1 MRFSEQSFSTS
12 SSEIAPK
19 TLPSETIVPRIM
31 PRILCTRDMTA
42 TFVVSIYL
50 ASCATTAAA
59 VGPAAFTYLL
69 LAAITF
75 FVPCLIATA
84 QLGSLF
90 PYEGA
95 LYNWT
100 HRMIGGYWSFFSGFC
115 AWFPCVLI
123 ASSLADLFVSY
134 IQGLFYAGLTEP
146 WQQGLAICALL
157 IIGGFISTW
166 RFRLVQDLI
175 NVLVGLMLV
184 GTVLIGL
191 SAVIWLAKGNHPV
204 TNFANWSAWS
214 IGPENFA
221 MFGLLVFAY
230 IGTEGPLNLA
240 GEITGRRVIKRH
252 LFWGGIL
259 ILVIYLLNTF
269 AVLAVQG
276 PSAANNPLAMVDI
289 VETVLGKVP
298 AYITALC
305 LMGSFFATILVYTY
319 VYARLLMVAG
329 MDRRLPRATCK
340 LNKHGVPANAIIF
353 QTALAVCFTIFAF
366 IVAPLA
372 ALNGNAAD
380 FSNEIY
386 NVSQAAAALVWT
398 ISAAFLFIDLVACY
412 LHDRQYF
419 RRHCILPLP
428 ILGISTILGLGSCFV
443 TIIDTLLFSWTPLI
457 SNMHWWYLVGSLTLI
472 FLIIS
477 AFSSILARSEAAWEE
492 IRSALGD
499 TQKQK
504 AYRQ

>member
-1 MRFSEQSFSTS
+1 MKFSEQIPTS
-12 SSEIAPK
+12 SSEIAQNA
-19 TLPSETIVPRIM
+19 LPSETLVPRVM
-31 PRILCTRDMTA
+31 PRILGTRDMTA
-42 TFVVSIYL
+42 MFVVSIYL

-59 VGPAAFTYLL
+59 VGPAAITYLL

-100 HRMIGGYWSFFSGFC
+100 HRLIGGYWSFFSGFC

-134 IQGLFYAGLTEP
+134 TQVLFHTGLTEP
-146 WQQGLAICALL
+146 WQQGLAICAIL
-157 IIGGFISTW
+157 IIGGFVSTW
-166 RFRLVQDLI
+166 RFRLVQNLI
-175 NVLVGLMLV
+175 NVLVGLILV
-184 GTVLIGL
+184 GTTLIGL
-191 SAVIWLAKGNHPV
+191 SAVIWLVEGHYSA
-204 TNFANWSAWS
+204 TNLANWPAWNV
-214 IGPENFA
+214 GPGNFA

-240 GEITGRRVIKRH
+240 GEITGSHVIKRH
-252 LFWGGIL
+252 LLWGGVL
-259 ILVIYLLNTF
+259 ILVIYLFNTF

-305 LMGSFFATILVYTY
+305 LMGSFFATILVYNY

-329 MDRRLPRATCK
+329 IDRRLPRAACK
-340 LNKHGVPANAIIF
+340 LNKHQVPANAIIF
-353 QTALAVCFTIFAF
+353 QTALAVGFTIFAF
-366 IVAPLA
+366 IIAPLA
-372 ALNGNAAD
+372 AINGSAAD
-380 FSNEIY
+380 FSSEIY

-412 LHDRQYF
+412 LRDRQYF
-419 RRHCILPLP
+419 WQHRILPMP
-428 ILGISTILGLGSCFV
+428 ILWFSIISGLGSCFL

-457 SNMHWWYLVGSLTLI
+457 PNMHWWYLVGSLTLI

-499 TQKQK
+499 TQKEK

>member
-1 MRFSEQSFSTS
+1 MEASEQTPTLS
-12 SSEIAPK
+12 SDIAQK
-19 TLPSETIVPRIM
+19 ALPSETLVPKIM
-31 PRILCTRDMTA
+31 PRILDTRDMTA

-50 ASCATTAAA
+50 ASCATTAAT

-69 LAAITF
+69 LAALTF

-100 HRMIGGYWSFFSGFC
+100 HRLIGGYWSFFSGFC

-134 IQGLFYAGLTEP
+134 VQVLFQAGLTQP
-146 WQQGLAICALL
+146 WQQGLAICVIL
-157 IIGGFISTW
+157 IIGGLVSTW

-184 GTVLIGL
+184 GTILIGL
-191 SAVIWLAKGNHPV
+191 SGLIWLIEGHHSV
-204 TNFANWSAWS
+204 TNFANWSAWN
-214 IGPENFA
+214 IRPENFA

-240 GEITGRRVIKRH
+240 GEITGHHAIKRH
-252 LFWGGIL
+252 LLWGGIL

-269 AVLAVQG
+269 AVLVVQG
-276 PSAANNPLAMVDI
+276 PSAASNPLAMVDI
-289 VETVLGKVP
+289 VEAVLGKIP

-319 VYARLLMVAG
+319 IYARLLMVAG
-329 MDRRLPRATCK
+329 FDRRLPYAVCK
-340 LNKHGVPANAIIF
+340 LNKHSVPANAIIF
-353 QTALAVCFTIFAF
+353 QTILAVGFTVLAF

-372 ALNGNAAD
+372 ALNGGAAD
-380 FSNEIY
+380 FSSEIY
-386 NVSQAAAALVWT
+386 NISQAAAALVWT
-398 ISAAFLFIDLVACY
+398 ISAAFLFIDLIACY
-412 LHDRQYF
+412 FRDRRYLWQH
-419 RRHCILPLP
+419 RILPLP
-428 ILGISTILGLGSCFV
+428 ILWVCIISGLGSCV
-443 TIIDTLLFSWTPLI
+443 LTIVDTLFFSWTPLI
-457 SNMHWWYLVGSLTLI
+457 PNTHWWYLVGGLTLI

-477 AFSSILARSEAAWEE
+477 AFSSMLARSEAAWEE
-492 IRSALGD
+492 MRSALGD
-499 TQKQK
+499 M
-504 AYRQ
+504 

>member
-1 MRFSEQSFSTS
+1 
-12 SSEIAPK
+12 
-19 TLPSETIVPRIM
+19 M
-31 PRILCTRDMTA
+31 PRILGTRDMTA

-50 ASCATTAAA
+50 ASCATTAAS
-59 VGPAAFTYLL
+59 VGPAAITYLL

-100 HRMIGGYWSFFSGFC
+100 HRLIGGYWSFFSGFC

-123 ASSLADLFVSY
+123 VSSLADLLVSY
-134 IQGLFYAGLTEP
+134 TQVLFNAGLTQP
-146 WQQGLAICALL
+146 WQQGLAICTIL
-157 IIGGFISTW
+157 IIGGFISTC
-166 RFRLVQDLI
+166 RFRLVQNLI
-175 NVLVGLMLV
+175 NILVGLMLV
-184 GTVLIGL
+184 GTALIGL
-191 SAVIWLAKGNHPV
+191 SAVIWLAGGHHSA
-204 TNFANWSAWS
+204 TNFGNLPAWN

-240 GEITGRRVIKRH
+240 GEITGRHVIKRH
-252 LFWGGIL
+252 LLWGGVL

-289 VETVLGKVP
+289 VETALGKIP

-305 LMGSFFATILVYTY
+305 LMSSFVATILVYNY

-329 MDRRLPRATCK
+329 IDRRLPRTVCK
-340 LNKHGVPANAIIF
+340 LNKHCVPANAIIF
-353 QTALAVCFTIFAF
+353 QTTLAVGFTILAF
-366 IVAPLA
+366 IIAPLA
-372 ALNGNAAD
+372 ALNGNPAD
-380 FSNEIY
+380 FSSEIY

-398 ISAAFLFIDLVACY
+398 ISAAFLFIDLIACY
-412 LHDRQYF
+412 FLDRQYF
-419 RRHCILPLP
+419 RRHRILPVP
-428 ILGISTILGLGSCFV
+428 ILWISIISGLGSCV
-443 TIIDTLLFSWTPLI
+443 LTIVDTLLFSWTPLI
-457 SNMHWWYLVGSLTLI
+457 SNTHWWYLVGSLTLI

-492 IRSALGD
+492 IRSALAD
-499 TQKQK
+499 TQTQK

>member
-1 MRFSEQSFSTS
+1 MEVSEQTLTI
-12 SSEIAPK
+12 SSEIDQK
-19 TLPSETIVPRIM
+19 VLPSETLVPKFM
-31 PRILCTRDMTA
+31 PCILGTRDMTA

-69 LAAITF
+69 LAAVTF

-100 HRMIGGYWSFFSGFC
+100 HRLIGGYWSFFSGFC

-134 IQGLFYAGLTEP
+134 IQVVFHVGLTQP
-146 WQQGLAICALL
+146 WQQGLAICAIL
-157 IIGGFISTW
+157 IIGGFVSTW
-166 RFRLVQDLI
+166 RFRLVQNLI

-191 SAVIWLAKGNHPV
+191 SALIWLVEGHQSA
-204 TNFANWSAWS
+204 TNFANWSAWNM
-214 IGPENFA
+214 GPENFA

-240 GEITGRRVIKRH
+240 GEITGRHVIKRH
-252 LFWGGIL
+252 LIWGGIL
-259 ILVIYLLNTF
+259 ILLIYLLNTF

-289 VETVLGKVP
+289 VETVLGKIP

-305 LMGSFFATILVYTY
+305 LMGSFFATILVYNY

-329 MDRRLPRATCK
+329 IDRRLPRAICK
-340 LNKHGVPANAIIF
+340 LNKYQVPANAIIF
-353 QTALAVCFTIFAF
+353 QTVLAVGFTVLAF
-366 IVAPLA
+366 ILAPLA
-372 ALNGNAAD
+372 TLSGNATD
-380 FSNEIY
+380 FSSEIY
-386 NVSQAAAALVWT
+386 NISQAAAALVWT
-398 ISAAFLFIDLVACY
+398 ISAAFLFIDLIVCCM
-412 LHDRQYF
+412 HDQQHFRQH
-419 RRHCILPLP
+419 RILPQP
-428 ILGISTILGLGSCFV
+428 ILWISIILGLGSCIM

-457 SNMHWWYLVGSLTLI
+457 PNMDWWYLVGSLTLI

-477 AFSSILARSEAAWEE
+477 AFSSMLACSEAAWEE

-499 TQKQK
+499 TQEK
-504 AYRQ
+504 AYGQ